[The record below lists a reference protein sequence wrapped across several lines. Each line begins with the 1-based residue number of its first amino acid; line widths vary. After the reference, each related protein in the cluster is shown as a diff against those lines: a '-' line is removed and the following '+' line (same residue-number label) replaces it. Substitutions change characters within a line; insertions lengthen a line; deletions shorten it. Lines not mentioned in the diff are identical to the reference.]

1 MANTSVIVIPEGK
14 ICDYVDGKFRND
26 TPEEYVRQTIEKRLV
41 NEHKYLPKQIRIE
54 YTLQLGSRKPRA
66 DIVIFDKDCGEQT
79 QENIKIITECKKEA
93 VEARNAKDGVEQ
105 LKSYMSA
112 CPNCEWGMWTNG
124 RQKEVYH
131 KYVNDK
137 GQIDFIKNG
146 LYPAVDLIG
155 PNSPVKKAHY
165 GGRLKRNYVEKNEET
180 TVGFIGSSEML
191 DVSPQPVK
199 FMIDDDR
206 VSELHVKRG
215 TVLIS
220 RSGTI
225 GNMSFVNETLEKFLI
240 SEHAMR
246 LECNNFPGYVYAYLK
261 TKTGQALIR
270 SNIYGSV
277 IQQIEPEHLASIPI
291 PNAPNEIKAK
301 IDSMIVESYALRD
314 ESNHLINEATNLLID
329 ELQLPA
335 INEFDVDYFKK
346 DAPVKT
352 FSVKLSDMDYR
363 LDASY
368 HVPIV
373 DAIIDHLNKHAEE
386 VITVDDNRISKNI
399 ILPGRF
405 KRVYVG
411 EGEGRVFIGGKQ
423 LHELDPSNK
432 KYLSLSQHGERIE
445 KQLELHENMTLITCS
460 GTIGKV
466 ALVGRH
472 WEKWAA
478 NQHIIRIVPASE
490 NIAGYLNIFLA
501 SEYGYHLITRYT
513 YGAVI
518 DEIDATH
525 VSNIPIPL
533 LKNHDIQKRINDLA
547 LEANQKRY
555 EAYKLEQKALEIMDR
570 EVIYAK

>member
-1 MANTSVIVIPEGK
+1 MILQRSM
-14 ICDYVDGKFRND
+14 
-26 TPEEYVRQTIEKRLV
+26 YVRLLKNEWSPEAINTFRDRISEMAKSNYFGFDINPDLVKATKMNMVMNNDGSGNILQSNSLLPPHEWTDDFRSNLAEALGIDKASIRNYKTIE
-41 NEHKYLPKQIRIE
+41 
-54 YTLQLGSRKPRA
+54 
-66 DIVIFDKDCGEQT
+66 F
-79 QENIKIITECKKEA
+79 
-93 VEARNAKDGVEQ
+93 
-105 LKSYMSA
+105 
-112 CPNCEWGMWTNG
+112 
-124 RQKEVYH
+124 
-131 KYVNDK
+131 
-137 GQIDFIKNG
+137 F
-146 LYPAVDLIG
+146 
-155 PNSPVKKAHY
+155 
-165 GGRLKRNYVEKNEET
+165 
-180 TVGFIGSSEML
+180 
-191 DVSPQPVK
+191 
-199 FMIDDDR
+199 
-206 VSELHVKRG
+206 
-215 TVLIS
+215 
-220 RSGTI
+220 
-225 GNMSFVNETLEKFLI
+225 
-240 SEHAMR
+240 
-246 LECNNFPGYVYAYLK
+246 
-261 TKTGQALIR
+261 
-270 SNIYGSV
+270 
-277 IQQIEPEHLASIPI
+277 
-291 PNAPNEIKAK
+291 
-301 IDSMIVESYALRD
+301 
-314 ESNHLINEATNLLID
+314 
-329 ELQLPA
+329 
-335 INEFDVDYFKK
+335 
-346 DAPVKT
+346 
-352 FSVKLSDMDYR
+352 
-363 LDASY
+363 
-368 HVPIV
+368 IV

>member
-1 MANTSVIVIPEGK
+1 MVKDNLAYQIAATPKGEIVIDEIPVKWCAVSLSE
-14 ICDYVDGKFRND
+14 I
-26 TPEEYVRQTIEKRLV
+26 IERGMRL
-41 NEHKYLPKQIRIE
+41 
-54 YTLQLGSRKPRA
+54 
-66 DIVIFDKDCGEQT
+66 
-79 QENIKIITECKKEA
+79 EA
-93 VEARNAKDGVEQ
+93 SVYDVEAKQA
-105 LKSYMSA
+105 YM
-112 CPNCEWGMWTNG
+112 
-124 RQKEVYH
+124 R
-131 KYVNDK
+131 
-137 GQIDFIKNG
+137 IKNG